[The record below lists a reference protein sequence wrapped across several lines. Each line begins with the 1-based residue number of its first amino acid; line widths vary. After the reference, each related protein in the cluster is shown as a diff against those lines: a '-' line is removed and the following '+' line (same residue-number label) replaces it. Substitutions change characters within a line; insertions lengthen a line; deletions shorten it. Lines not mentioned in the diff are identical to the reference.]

1 MIETENRS
9 VIAGETLREQGVVAY
24 KGITH
29 GNFQYDGTVLCNI
42 MMVNT

>member
-29 GNFQYDGTVLCNI
+29 GNFHYDGTVLCNI